1 MKKKVKESIIMIISG
16 LILKTDI
23 KSIIFL
29 KCKDSDIPKTIK
41 DKDAFLTSPKDSL
54 YPERHGIACTCTSTC
69 LNQITCM
76 KMYTFK

>member
-54 YPERHGIACTCTSTC
+54 YPE
-69 LNQITCM
+69 
-76 KMYTFK
+76 